1 MRVRACAN
9 VQIHV
14 KPTAPKF
21 SPIIYAKT
29 LPLKYN
35 NERVIDFYRQG
46 KFDIAGLITHRF
58 PLKDYKEAIRI
69 AFHKGKEKA
78 IEVVFEHT

>member
-9 VQIHV
+9 VQIQV

-21 SPIIYAKT
+21 SPINYAKT

-35 NERVIDFYRQG
+35 SERVIDFYRQG
-46 KFDIAGLITHRF
+46 EFDITGLIIHRF
-58 PLKDYKEAIRI
+58 PPKDYKEAIRV
-69 AFHKGKEKA
+69 ASHKGKEKA
-78 IEVVFEHT
+78 IKVVFEHA